1 MLVIKTKVLK
11 IIQGIQDRTRNTSSI
26 FVQWGVLEIVSNR
39 LGSYYVPKDVVR
51 T

>member
-11 IIQGIQDRTRNTSSI
+11 IIQGIQDCTRNTSSI
-26 FVQWGVLEIVSNR
+26 FVQGGVLGIVFNH
-39 LGSYYVPKDVVR
+39 LGSYHVPKDVVR